1 MIEYNKID
9 TLYRRDM
16 TGSKK
21 LLEGEFR
28 NPAVEFLKDNT
39 WQFTEKVDG
48 CLHSKTR
55 IVMADGSTKYIK
67 DIKPGELVFG
77 YDTDTLEYKVVP
89 VIATQHKARAG
100 EWIKVKTTRTGL
112 NRGAG
117 YGFIHC
123 THDHKV
129 WTKNRGYVEA
139 YKLTTD
145 DILLSIR
152 TGLQQLTPL
161 QEQVLIGKMLGD
173 GTFAIKVNDGMNTAH
188 IAWGQK
194 EEDYTDWCIKVL
206 GDLALKSK
214 PQVSGYNTTMYRA
227 HTKNTVAIYN
237 TFNHWYSSEVKE
249 VPEDI
254 RLTPISM
261 AFWYM
266 DDGSLTHAN
275 GQEDRVRFATNG
287 FNVESCQYLVRELN
301 KFDIE
306 ATIRDYK
313 KGNEIC
319 LTADNAEKFFLLV
332 APYICE
338 SKKYKLPERYRNY
351 PCYLPEDEE
360 TRYKNMI
367 VEQRVISVEKDTKP
381 RERWDIQ
388 TETHNFFT
396 IGGLVHNTNIR
407 VQWDGHKVQFGGRT
421 DRAQIPSD
429 LVNYLNSVFGTNEA
443 EQIFEEKFG
452 ETEVILFGEGYG
464 PKIQNGGAYRN
475 DVSFIMF
482 DVLIAGNYQPRE
494 SVEDIAKAFGIDIV
508 PIIFEGTIQ
517 EGVDFVKT
525 HPDSTIGT
533 AKMEGLVGR
542 PKVEMRDRCGN
553 RVIVKIKWEDFKS

>member
-1 MIEYNKID
+1 MIEYNKIE
-9 TLYRRDM
+9 TLWKRDM
-16 TGSKK
+16 EGTKK

-28 NPAVEFLKDNT
+28 NPAVEFLKDNV

-100 EWIKVKTTRTGL
+100 EWVKVKVTRTGL

-117 YGFIHC
+117 HGFIHC

-139 YKLTTD
+139 YQLTTD

-161 QEQVLIGKMLGD
+161 QKQVLTGKMLGD
-173 GTFAIKVNDGMNTAH
+173 GTFAAKANDGMNTAH

-194 EEDYTDWCIKVL
+194 EEDYTDWCFKIL
-206 GDLALKSK
+206 GELALKSK
-214 PQVSGYNTTMYRA
+214 PQVSGYGTTMHRA
-227 HTKNTVAIYN
+227 HTKNTVSIYN
-237 TFNHWYSSEVKE
+237 TFSHWYSSGIKE

-266 DDGSLTHAN
+266 DDGALVHAE

-287 FNVESCQYLVRELN
+287 FNYESCQRLVRELN

-306 ATIRDYK
+306 ATIKGYK
-313 KGNEIC
+313 KGNEVC

-360 TRYKNMI
+360 TQYKNMI
-367 VEQRVISVEKDTKP
+367 VEQRIISVEKDTKP

-396 IGGLVHNTNIR
+396 LGGLVHNTNIS
-407 VQWDGHKVQFGGRT
+407 VCWDGHTVTFNGRT
-421 DRAQIPSD
+421 ERAQIPAP
-429 LVNYLNSVFGTNEA
+429 LVNYLKSVFGTNEA

-452 ETEVILFGEGYG
+452 ETPVILFGEGYG
-464 PKIQNGGAYRN
+464 PKIQNGGLYRP
-475 DVSFIMF
+475 DVSFILF
-482 DVLIAGNYQPRE
+482 DVLISNNYQPRE
-494 SVEDIAKAFGIDIV
+494 SVEDIAKAFDIDVV

-517 EGVDFVKT
+517 EGVDFVKA
-525 HPDSTIGT
+525 HPDSTMGT

-542 PKVEMRDRCGN
+542 PKVEMRDRCGK
-553 RVIVKIKWEDFKS
+553 RVIVKIKWEDFK